1 MALEPLN
8 CGLSH
13 LDTLQTLADDTLQTL
28 ADDTLQTLA
37 DDLPFLQFYQPCY
50 LCVVFPAK

>member
-13 LDTLQTLADDTLQTL
+13 LDTLQTLADD
-28 ADDTLQTLA
+28 
-37 DDLPFLQFYQPCY
+37 LPYLQFYQPCY